1 MSSQEVSVRTPS
13 TPKQFSSLS
22 REKLK
27 KKAVR
32 GAIAAFFVIYGII
45 TVIPFYFLVIRAFVP
60 TIMATKL
67 HLWVPETEGMFSLD
81 AQYGNLSY
89 YYRFNT
95 EKFKKTFGLRGY
107 IASTM
112 TFREIAEQYGI
123 EEERIIEYMN
133 PRVKFSGWLAVLED
147 DRFVAAILRNVLVT
161 CASIAFGGLLGIATG
176 SVLAR
181 FRKRWHVWTYNTYLV
196 SLIIPGPMVIIPTY
210 IIVARV
216 LGLYN
221 TPLALIML
229 YIKGSA
235 LSTMLFTSY
244 ITKMPLELRDSVYV
258 DGGNRIHYFF
268 HILLPLCK
276 VAFGTYAVIHITFFW
291 NDFLNGLLYLDK
303 EHSTLIPMLNA
314 YISAMAINLQAIYAG
329 LCIAIIPLLIVYF
342 LFQRLFVRATFS
354 GALKG

>member
-1 MSSQEVSVRTPS
+1 MSSPDLAAS
-13 TPKQFSSLS
+13 TARYPKRFSSLS
-22 REKLK
+22 RERIK
-27 KKAVR
+27 KRSVR
-32 GAIAAFFVIYGII
+32 GLIAAFFVLYGVI
-45 TVIPFYFLVIRAFVP
+45 TVVPFYFLAIRAFIP
-60 TIMATKL
+60 TAMATKL
-67 HLWVPETEGMFSLD
+67 HLWVPETGEMFSLE
-81 AQYGNLSY
+81 AQYGTLSY

-95 EKFKKTFGLRGY
+95 AKFKKTFGIRGY
-107 IASTM
+107 IASTT
-112 TFREIAEQYGI
+112 TFREIAREHGI
-123 EEERIIEYMN
+123 EEERIIEYMR
-133 PRVKFSGWLAVLED
+133 PRVRFAGWLTVLED
-147 DRFVAAILRNVLVT
+147 DRFIFAILRNVLVT
-161 CASIAFGGLLGIATG
+161 CASITVGALLGIATG

-181 FRKRWHVWTYNTYLV
+181 FRKRWHVWIFNTYLV

-210 IIVARV
+210 IIVAQI

-221 TPLALIML
+221 TPLALIIL
-229 YIKGSA
+229 YVKGSA

-268 HILLPLCK
+268 RILLPLCK
-276 VAFGTYAVIHITFFW
+276 VVFGTYAVIHITFFW